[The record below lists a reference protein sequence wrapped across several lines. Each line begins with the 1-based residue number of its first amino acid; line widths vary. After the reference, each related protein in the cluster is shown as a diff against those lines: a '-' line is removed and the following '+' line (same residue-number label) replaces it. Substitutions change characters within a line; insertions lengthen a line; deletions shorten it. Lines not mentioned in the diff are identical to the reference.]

1 MCEIVDSRRGYGERR
16 GLFTWIIHRYT
27 SCRIKT
33 AIGRIN
39 SQHKQVEWGG
49 KVNIADDQLISQ
61 SAANFTNHTFNV
73 LASIVSA
80 VEFLNSVY

>member
-1 MCEIVDSRRGYGERR
+1 MKCIYVRNSRLAVGAVWGG

-61 SAANFTNHTFNV
+61 SGANFTNHTFNV
-73 LASIVSA
+73 QASIVCA
-80 VEFLNSVY
+80 VEC